1 MRTPQALRNRPWLEP
16 AARAGYVAK
25 GIIYALI
32 GGLAIAQVVESAGSI
47 GGGRNAVQ
55 TIGQQPFGQILL
67 VIIGVG
73 LFAYA
78 LWRAVQAI
86 FDPEDAQS
94 DTGGTLKRIGYGAS
108 GAVHAMLGVAAFQ
121 MALGSGGGG
130 SSKNGMPGSG
140 SSKKTYLAELL
151 AIDTIGPVLVIGL
164 GLFVIGFAVYQLYKA
179 ATLKFQEELKT
190 GEMSRSLRKWVPK
203 LGRFALAS
211 RGVVFAIVGVFL
223 VKAGLDSNPGEFEGV
238 GGALREIGSESFG
251 SILLVLVATGL
262 AAYGAFQVVMARYR
276 KIPAR

>member
-130 SSKNGMPGSG
+130 SSAQSDWKLLDDADRRCAGADLGRGGGRRVGAAGWPTTPITGA
-140 SSKKTYLAELL
+140 SSS
-151 AIDTIGPVLVIGL
+151 PSRRR
-164 GLFVIGFAVYQLYKA
+164 Q
-179 ATLKFQEELKT
+179 
-190 GEMSRSLRKWVPK
+190 RSLSAAHMPS
-203 LGRFALAS
+203 A
-211 RGVVFAIVGVFL
+211 
-223 VKAGLDSNPGEFEGV
+223 P
-238 GGALREIGSESFG
+238 IG
-251 SILLVLVATGL
+251 
-262 AAYGAFQVVMARYR
+262 
-276 KIPAR
+276 

>member
-130 SSKNGMPGSG
+130 SSK
-140 SSKKTYLAELL
+140 KTYLAELL

-190 GEMSRSLRKWVPK
+190 GAMSRSLRKWVPK